1 VFGPIELTPE
11 IANTSKKMI
20 LEQGIE
26 WRDLESLVALRAEVG
41 GQGGGSEVKLERI
54 RVDEVWR
61 RIAAHEGDTFRQVR
75 GQSFTFTL
83 DGKVLRP
90 STVNQNLSQATFE
103 KALARVPLRSTSD
116 VQDLRG
122 PSYLYAIL
130 MDPRIRGRDW

>member
-1 VFGPIELTPE
+1 MPAGTVDFAKNALL
-11 IANTSKKMI
+11 A
-20 LEQGIE
+20 QGIE
-26 WRDLESLVALRAEVG
+26 WRDLESPGALRAEVG
-41 GQGGGSEVKLERI
+41 DQGGGGEVNFERI
-54 RVDEVWR
+54 RADEVWR

-75 GQSFTFTL
+75 GQVFTYTL

-103 KALARVPLRSTSD
+103 KALARVPLRSTTD